1 MILKLKI
8 KVEEKQDN
16 SQQVKEKKTAFK
28 AVRDNIV
35 GGKWIA
41 KNLNFFLFVSVLAI
55 VYIANG
61 HMADRAIRD
70 ISKTQKEIKELQYEY
85 KTIKSEVMFKSEE
98 VQVLKAA
105 EPLGLKISKEV
116 PQRLVSEK

>member
-1 MILKLKI
+1 MT
-8 KVEEKQDN
+8 EKQDN
-16 SQQVKEKKTAFK
+16 SQQVKEKKTALK
-28 AVRDNIV
+28 AVRDSIV

-41 KNLNFFLFVSVLAI
+41 KNLNFFLFLSVLAI

-70 ISKTQKEIKELQYEY
+70 INKTQKEIKELQYEY

>member
-1 MILKLKI
+1 
-8 KVEEKQDN
+8 VAEKQDN
-16 SQQVKEKKTAFK
+16 NQQVKEKKTALK
-28 AVRDNIV
+28 AVRDSIV

-41 KNLNFFLFVSVLAI
+41 KNLNFFLFLSVLAI
-55 VYIANG
+55 MYIANG

-70 ISKTQKEIKELQYEY
+70 INKTQKQIKELQYEY

-105 EPLGLKISKEV
+105 EPLGLKISKDV